1 MSGSRFP
8 SLRARDITLAPPL
21 PSPLVL
27 LARERKEEREKKTDG
42 GGGEKR
48 EYGRPNREKVGVGW
62 ATGGSLIGTSTR
74 LAGGVHGLASLGW
87 ESYTASKYSVQHS
100 SYLAF
105 PAPFE
110 IGGH

>member
-27 LARERKEEREKKTDG
+27 LARERKEEGEKNRRR
-42 GGGEKR
+42 GGEKR
-48 EYGRPNREKVGVGW
+48 EYGRPNREKVGAGW

-74 LAGGVHGLASLGW
+74 LAGGVHGLASLVW

-105 PAPFE
+105 PAPLE